1 MKNRHGIVFSSTIV
15 LLCTLTII
23 LYIIKIFSLKA
34 LLSAIIGLSVISLIA
49 MIGET
54 TGRKRKTIP
63 IPKDDG
69 SEGNDNI
76 DYQI

>member
-1 MKNRHGIVFSSTIV
+1 MKSKHGIVFSSAIV
-15 LLCTLTII
+15 VLCTLTIT
-23 LYIIKIFSLKA
+23 LYKLKIFSLKA
-34 LLSAIIGLSVISLIA
+34 LLSAIIGLSVISLIT

-54 TGRKRKTIP
+54 VSKKGKTIP